1 MRRHQRTP
9 PMNARVRRRPQE
21 FLLLPTRGSPQMTAR
36 RGVRV
41 PVRVAV
47 AWPTLPLLPLLL
59 LLLGLCLCGPRRALA
74 QYDVCKSTVSWD
86 SKLLAPAWEYSACQP
101 PTADLGRFVR
111 VSLEPPD
118 ITCGDPPER
127 FCTLEN
133 PYMCNSECDAATPDL
148 AHPPSLM
155 FDLEG
160 RSPSTYWQS
169 ASWRRRFPE
178 PLQANLTL
186 SWNKS
191 VELTED
197 VVVTFASAR
206 PEVMVLEKSLDY
218 GRTWQPYQYYA
229 DDCVD
234 AFGMEAQNS
243 RELPRSAAQRVI
255 CTEEYSRA
263 YVWEDAKTVRFEV
276 TDRYALYAG
285 ADMQNLASLYGRL
298 DTNRGLRDFFTL
310 TDLRLRLLRPATGG
324 VAVDAA
330 NLSKY
335 FYAVANIYVR
345 GRCKCN
351 LHANT
356 CLFNDGRLACDC
368 EHNTMGTDC
377 SRCKKGFR
385 GGAWR
390 PGSYLP
396 YPSGTANPCTAS
408 VSSPAMAPKADRV
421 SAIQPD
427 PAPAPPPPP
436 PPAAAQPAPPAP
448 APKPKPPPAAPKAD
462 TPRPPSI
469 LAEEMYDDNPECQCY
484 GHSNRCSFIEL
495 LSAVTCV
502 SCKHN
507 TRGQRCQYCRP
518 GHYRNASLPLSDENV
533 CIACECNPFG
543 SASDRCNG
551 TGQCECKEGA
561 SGLKCGECLAGYYW
575 NRGCQQ
581 NACDEELLRCQ
592 NGGECRDRQRCAC
605 APGYSGALCEE
616 RSSSCRGG
624 GAAGCGSGT
633 TPRPDP
639 RGLLLTLLLA
649 TLLLVVVR
657 PLETTQELGL
667 SPAV

>member
-1 MRRHQRTP
+1 MLGVVGNTGP
-9 PMNARVRRRPQE
+9 RVPVVR
-21 FLLLPTRGSPQMTAR
+21 
-36 RGVRV
+36 VRV

-47 AWPTLPLLPLLL
+47 AWPTLPLLLPL

-133 PYMCNSECDAATPDL
+133 PYMCNNECDAGTGDL
-148 AHPPSLM
+148 AHPVDLM
-155 FDLEG
+155 FDYEG
-160 RSPSTYWQS
+160 RNRPTYWQS
-169 ASWRRRFPE
+169 ASWRHHPR

-197 VVVTFASAR
+197 VVVTFEYSR
-206 PEVMVLEKSLDY
+206 PKAMTLEKSLDH
-218 GRTWQPYQYYA
+218 GRTWQPYQHYA

-234 AFGMEAQNS
+234 AFGMEARSS
-243 RELPRSAAQRVI
+243 RELDKSAVTSVI

-310 TDLRLRLLRPATGG
+310 TDLRLRLLHPATGG
-324 VAVDAA
+324 TSVDTA

-335 FYAVANIYVR
+335 FYAISNLRVR

-396 YPSGTANPCTAS
+396 YPSGTANPCQ
-408 VSSPAMAPKADRV
+408 SSDT
-421 SAIQPD
+421 
-427 PAPAPPPPP
+427 
-436 PPAAAQPAPPAP
+436 
-448 APKPKPPPAAPKAD
+448 KP
-462 TPRPPSI
+462 
-469 LAEEMYDDNPECQCY
+469 
-484 GHSNRCSFIEL
+484 
-495 LSAVTCV
+495 
-502 SCKHN
+502 
-507 TRGQRCQYCRP
+507 
-518 GHYRNASLPLSDENV
+518 
-533 CIACECNPFG
+533 CECNPFG
-543 SASDRCNG
+543 SAGDRCNG

-624 GAAGCGSGT
+624 GGCGSGT

-639 RGLLLTLLLA
+639 RGLLLALLLA
-649 TLLLVVVR
+649 APLLLLLVQS
-657 PLETTQELGL
+657 TTPELPR
-667 SPAV
+667 STAAPASA

>member
-1 MRRHQRTP
+1 MLGVVGNTGP
-9 PMNARVRRRPQE
+9 RVPVVR
-21 FLLLPTRGSPQMTAR
+21 
-36 RGVRV
+36 VRV

-47 AWPTLPLLPLLL
+47 AWPTLPLLLPLLL

-133 PYMCNSECDAATPDL
+133 PYMCNNECDAGTGDL
-148 AHPPSLM
+148 AHPVDLM
-155 FDLEG
+155 FDYEG
-160 RSPSTYWQS
+160 RNRPTYWQS
-169 ASWRRRFPE
+169 ASWRHHPR

-197 VVVTFASAR
+197 VVVTFEYSR
-206 PEVMVLEKSLDY
+206 PKAMTLEKSLDH
-218 GRTWQPYQYYA
+218 GRTWQPYQHYA

-234 AFGMEAQNS
+234 AFGMEARSS
-243 RELPRSAAQRVI
+243 RELDKSAVTSVI

-310 TDLRLRLLRPATGG
+310 TDLRLRLLHPATGG
-324 VAVDAA
+324 TSVDTA

-335 FYAVANIYVR
+335 FYAISNLRVR

-396 YPSGTANPCTAS
+396 YPSGTANPCQ
-408 VSSPAMAPKADRV
+408 SS
-421 SAIQPD
+421 
-427 PAPAPPPPP
+427 
-436 PPAAAQPAPPAP
+436 
-448 APKPKPPPAAPKAD
+448 D
-462 TPRPPSI
+462 TKHC
-469 LAEEMYDDNPECQCY
+469 ECH
-484 GHSNRCSFIEL
+484 GHSERCSYIKL
-495 LSAVTCV
+495 LNLVVCV
-502 SCKHN
+502 SCKHS
-507 TRGQRCQYCRP
+507 TRGQHCQYCRP
-518 GHYRNASLPLSDENV
+518 GHYRNASLPLSHENV

-543 SASDRCNG
+543 SAGDRCNG

-624 GAAGCGSGT
+624 GGTAGCGSGT

-639 RGLLLTLLLA
+639 RGLLLALLLA
-649 TLLLVVVR
+649 APLLLLVQS
-657 PLETTQELGL
+657 TTPELPR
-667 SPAV
+667 SAAAPASA